1 MNIKAAAFYTG
12 LTGATLLGGCAKKAE
27 PLAKIVE
34 KAQTE
39 LINKNTLSAADSVV
53 SKAVYK
59 ARLAEIELEAAK
71 AKLED
76 ARFAVSY
83 KLDSIKSANKPL
95 KTAENTEL
103 LEFGKIYRGFS
114 KIENGLIKTEKN
126 MLDLEFSLNNL
137 PK

>member
-1 MNIKAAAFYTG
+1 M
-12 LTGATLLGGCAKKAE
+12 
-27 PLAKIVE
+27 
-34 KAQTE
+34 
-39 LINKNTLSAADSVV
+39 V

-95 KTAENTEL
+95 KTAEDTEL

-126 MLDLEFSLNNL
+126 MLDLEFSVNNL

>member
-95 KTAENTEL
+95 KTAEDAVLLQMGKNIQKLNSIESKLINTE
-103 LEFGKIYRGFS
+103 K
-114 KIENGLIKTEKN
+114 K
-126 MLDLEFSLNNL
+126 MLDLEFSVNNL